1 MDPRN
6 LRIGQG
12 YDVHQLAEGRKL
24 IMGGVDI
31 PHTRGLLGHSD
42 ADVLAHAVADAL
54 LGGVRGG
61 DIGKL
66 FPDTDPAYEGADSMK
81 LLAAVADF
89 VRERGYEIL
98 DVDSVIAA
106 QAPKLSPYRDQMREN
121 LARAMGISPEN
132 VGVKATTT
140 EHLGFEGREE
150 GISATAVALLVRCT
164 D

>member
-1 MDPRN
+1 MDPSN

-12 YDVHQLAEGRKL
+12 YDVHQLVEGRKL

-81 LLAAVADF
+81 LLAAVADY
-89 VRERGYEIL
+89 VRDLGYEIL